1 MCPICVPAQ
10 NQLDCLLHWISIKIM
25 IKGIIFD
32 MDGVLI
38 DTPKF
43 AWRSHNLLL
52 SKFKKHVSDEEIP
65 EYLGRSLID
74 QVNQLRKTFNIDIN
88 IEEYIKEFEEHAQHY
103 MGNIQKNEALV
114 NLLEKLKKKYVL
126 GVATSSNKDRTSTI
140 LKNLGVSEFFNVV
153 ITADDVK
160 KHKPD
165 PAIFFEAAKKLN
177 ITPNE
182 SVVIEDA
189 LNGIEAAKSGNMR
202 TIGLVTKYLS
212 VETLSAADLV
222 IESLEELSEKLEDI
236 EGVNLSV

>member
-1 MCPICVPAQ
+1 
-10 NQLDCLLHWISIKIM
+10 M

-52 SKFKKHVSDEEIP
+52 SNFKTHVSDEEIP

-74 QVNQLRKTFNIDIN
+74 QVNLFRKNFNIDIN
-88 IEEYIKEFEEHAQHY
+88 VEEYIKEFEEDAQHY
-103 MGNIQKNEALV
+103 MDNIQKNEALV
-114 NLLEKLKKKYVL
+114 NLMEKLKKKYVL
-126 GVATSSNKDRTSTI
+126 GVATSSNKDRASTI

-153 ITADDVK
+153 ITADDVNK
-160 KHKPD
+160 QKPD
-165 PAIFFEAAKKLN
+165 PAIFLEAAKKLN
-177 ITPNE
+177 ITPDE

-212 VETLSAADLV
+212 VETLSEADLV
-222 IESLEELSEKLEDI
+222 IDSLEELNEKLEGI
-236 EGVNLSV
+236 ESVNFSE

>member
-1 MCPICVPAQ
+1 
-10 NQLDCLLHWISIKIM
+10 
-25 IKGIIFD
+25 

-52 SKFKKHVSDEEIP
+52 AKFKKHVSDEEIP

-74 QVNQLRKTFNIDIN
+74 QVNLLRKNFNIEIN
-88 IEEYIKEFEEHAQHY
+88 VEEYIKEFEEDAQHY

-114 NLLEKLKKKYVL
+114 NLMEKLRKKYVL
-126 GVATSSNKDRTSTI
+126 GVATSSNKDRASTI
-140 LKNLGVSEFFNVV
+140 LKKLGVSEFFNAV

-165 PAIFFEAAKKLN
+165 PAIFLEAAKKLN

-182 SVVIEDA
+182 SVVIEDS
-189 LNGIEAAKSGNMR
+189 LNGIEAAKSGNMGA
-202 TIGLVTKYLS
+202 IGLVTKYLS
-212 VETLSAADLV
+212 VETLSEADLV
-222 IESLEELSEKLEDI
+222 IDSLEELSEKLEGI
-236 EGVNLSV
+236 EGVDLSV